1 MKPLGPLILTLALAS
16 PLAAQAPTDST
27 LALALRLVTEGQ
39 GDSARA
45 IVRGRLARLSPFDSL
60 YPEALYVS
68 GAVAG
73 NVDTALAAFRRL
85 GIEYSQSRWAA
96 RGLLRV
102 AQLRFAQGDHVT
114 AGRTAERVL
123 EDYPFSDARA
133 EAAYWA
139 ARVQLEQDDMPAA
152 CSFLSVTVT
161 EAGENIELANRARFY
176 LQRCGGTVLEDSAPR
191 DTAAAPPPAPPVRDS
206 TFAVQVAAVGTAAAA
221 DEAMRSLRTAGFTAR
236 VFRDDDGLFKVRVGQ
251 FRTRREA
258 QQLLTQI
265 RSRVGGSPFVVG
277 EQ

>member
-1 MKPLGPLILTLALAS
+1 MKQLGLLLPILALAP
-16 PLAAQAPTDST
+16 PLAAQVPTDSA
-27 LALALRLVTEGQ
+27 LVLALRLVTEGQ

-45 IVRGRLARLSPFDSL
+45 IVRGQLARLSPFDSL

-68 GAVAG
+68 GVVAG
-73 NVDTALAAFRRL
+73 TIDTALAAFRRL

-102 AQLRFAQGDHVT
+102 AQLRFAQGDHAT
-114 AGRTAERVL
+114 AARTAERVL

-133 EAAYWA
+133 EAAFWA
-139 ARVQLEQDDMPAA
+139 ARVRLEQDDVPAA
-152 CSFLSVTVT
+152 CSFLSVAAA
-161 EAGENIELANRARFY
+161 EAGEDIELANRARFY
-176 LQRCGGTVLEDSAPR
+176 LQRCGGTALADSAPA
-191 DTAAAPPPAPPVRDS
+191 DTSAPPLPPPAQDS
-206 TFAVQVAAVGTAAAA
+206 TFTVQVAAVGTAAAA
-221 DEAMRSLRTAGFTAR
+221 DDAMRSLRAAGFTAR
-236 VFRDDDGLFKVRVGQ
+236 VFRDTDGLFKVRVGRFQ
-251 FRTRREA
+251 TRREA